1 MESVWANLG
10 NRPWYALGVAVGL
23 WAGLLLL
30 FVDKLPSKLSEYL
43 LPGVVVYGLGV
54 FVLGYIESSIY
65 RKLSNRDGSE
75 KTKFPVRRMIAL
87 HALWFGCFLAYLL
100 YRVVL

>member
-1 MESVWANLG
+1 MESVWANLVE
-10 NRPWYALGVAVGL
+10 RPWYALGVAVGL

-54 FVLGYIESSIY
+54 FVLGYIESSIF
-65 RKLSNRDGSE
+65 RKLFDRDGSE
-75 KTKFPVRRMIAL
+75 KSKFPLRRMIAL
-87 HALWFGCFLAYLL
+87 HAL
-100 YRVVL
+100 